1 MNTSAFFPHITL
13 IGVGLIG
20 GSFMLDLKRLGLVQ
34 TVTGID
40 TNADN
45 LNYALEC
52 GIIDHAYPN
61 ICAESIGNADLVLI
75 ATPVSVLPDVCRDI
89 KPFLKDTACVS
100 DVGSTK
106 QSALN
111 AFRTHLSD
119 RLPQC
124 FATHPIAG
132 SDQSGAKSARCGL
145 FQNSRLIITLHGQE
159 ASDCLRRLKSLWQ
172 AVGSQIS
179 TMSAEEHDNIFAA
192 VSHLPHLAA
201 FAYVHALVD
210 HPHGKDYL
218 PYAATGFRD
227 FTRIASSHPA
237 VWTDI
242 CMANRP
248 ALLKLTG
255 DLKEQLSKLEQLL
268 SDGNKTGLY
277 RYFEEAAQMRNDW
290 LKNR

>member
-89 KPFLKDTACVS
+89 KPFLKETACVS

-111 AFRTHLSD
+111 AFRTHLSE

-124 FATHPIAG
+124 FAAHPIAG

-145 FQNSRLIITLHGQE
+145 FQNSRLIITLHGHE
-159 ASDCLRRLKSLWQ
+159 ASDGLRRLKSLWQ
-172 AVGSQIS
+172 AVGSQIF

-192 VSHLPHLAA
+192 VSHLPHLTA
-201 FAYVHALVD
+201 FAYRPRFVRPSARQRLPPLCRHRLSRLYPHCFQPPCRLDRHLHGQPPCPAQTDRRLERTIIQIGTTPFRRQQNRAL
-210 HPHGKDYL
+210 PL
-218 PYAATGFRD
+218 F
-227 FTRIASSHPA
+227 
-237 VWTDI
+237 
-242 CMANRP
+242 
-248 ALLKLTG
+248 
-255 DLKEQLSKLEQLL
+255 
-268 SDGNKTGLY
+268 
-277 RYFEEAAQMRNDW
+277 
-290 LKNR
+290 

>member
-1 MNTSAFFPHITL
+1 M
-13 IGVGLIG
+13 
-20 GSFMLDLKRLGLVQ
+20 
-34 TVTGID
+34 
-40 TNADN
+40 
-45 LNYALEC
+45 
-52 GIIDHAYPN
+52 
-61 ICAESIGNADLVLI
+61 I

-124 FATHPIAG
+124 FASHPIAG

-159 ASDCLRRLKSLWQ
+159 ASDGLRRLKSLWQ

-268 SDGNKTGLY
+268 SEGNKTELY

>member
-52 GIIDHAYPN
+52 GIIDHAYTN

-75 ATPVSVLPDVCRDI
+75 ATPVSALPDVCRDI

-111 AFRTHLSD
+111 AFRT
-119 RLPQC
+119 
-124 FATHPIAG
+124 
-132 SDQSGAKSARCGL
+132 
-145 FQNSRLIITLHGQE
+145 N
-159 ASDCLRRLKSLWQ
+159 
-172 AVGSQIS
+172 
-179 TMSAEEHDNIFAA
+179 
-192 VSHLPHLAA
+192 
-201 FAYVHALVD
+201 
-210 HPHGKDYL
+210 
-218 PYAATGFRD
+218 
-227 FTRIASSHPA
+227 
-237 VWTDI
+237 
-242 CMANRP
+242 
-248 ALLKLTG
+248 
-255 DLKEQLSKLEQLL
+255 
-268 SDGNKTGLY
+268 
-277 RYFEEAAQMRNDW
+277 
-290 LKNR
+290 

>member
-1 MNTSAFFPHITL
+1 
-13 IGVGLIG
+13 
-20 GSFMLDLKRLGLVQ
+20 MLDLKRLGLVQ

-61 ICAESIGNADLVLI
+61 ICAESISNADLVLI

-124 FATHPIAG
+124 LPPTRLPVRIKAG
-132 SDQSGAKSARCGL
+132 QNPRVAVCFKTAALSLRYTAKR
-145 FQNSRLIITLHGQE
+145 FQT
-159 ASDCLRRLKSLWQ
+159 A
-172 AVGSQIS
+172 
-179 TMSAEEHDNIFAA
+179 
-192 VSHLPHLAA
+192 
-201 FAYVHALVD
+201 
-210 HPHGKDYL
+210 
-218 PYAATGFRD
+218 
-227 FTRIASSHPA
+227 
-237 VWTDI
+237 
-242 CMANRP
+242 
-248 ALLKLTG
+248 
-255 DLKEQLSKLEQLL
+255 
-268 SDGNKTGLY
+268 
-277 RYFEEAAQMRNDW
+277 
-290 LKNR
+290 

>member
-1 MNTSAFFPHITL
+1 M
-13 IGVGLIG
+13 
-20 GSFMLDLKRLGLVQ
+20 
-34 TVTGID
+34 
-40 TNADN
+40 
-45 LNYALEC
+45 
-52 GIIDHAYPN
+52 
-61 ICAESIGNADLVLI
+61 
-75 ATPVSVLPDVCRDI
+75 
-89 KPFLKDTACVS
+89 
-100 DVGSTK
+100 
-106 QSALN
+106 
-111 AFRTHLSD
+111 
-119 RLPQC
+119 
-124 FATHPIAG
+124 
-132 SDQSGAKSARCGL
+132 

-159 ASDCLRRLKSLWQ
+159 ASDGLRRLKSLWQ

-192 VSHLPHLAA
+192 VSHLPHLTA
-201 FAYVHALVD
+201 FAYVHALFD
-210 HPHGKDYL
+210 HPHGKNYL

-242 CMANRP
+242 CLANRP

-268 SDGNKTGLY
+268 SDGNKTELY

>member
-45 LNYALEC
+45 LNYALDC

-106 QSALN
+106 QSALD
-111 AFRTHLSD
+111 AFRTHLSE

-124 FATHPIAG
+124 FAAHPIAG

-159 ASDCLRRLKSLWQ
+159 ASDGLRRLKSLWQ

-192 VSHLPHLAA
+192 VSHLPHLTA
-201 FAYVHALVD
+201 FAYVHALFD
-210 HPHGKDYL
+210 HP
-218 PYAATGFRD
+218 
-227 FTRIASSHPA
+227 
-237 VWTDI
+237 
-242 CMANRP
+242 
-248 ALLKLTG
+248 
-255 DLKEQLSKLEQLL
+255 
-268 SDGNKTGLY
+268 
-277 RYFEEAAQMRNDW
+277 
-290 LKNR
+290 

>member
-61 ICAESIGNADLVLI
+61 ICAESISNADLVLI

-124 FATHPIAG
+124 FAAHPIAG

-159 ASDCLRRLKSLWQ
+159 ASDGLRRLKSLWQ

-192 VSHLPHLAA
+192 VSHLPHLNENL
-201 FAYVHALVD
+201 HKCEHSDCL
-210 HPHGKDYL
+210 YL
-218 PYAATGFRD
+218 
-227 FTRIASSHPA
+227 
-237 VWTDI
+237 
-242 CMANRP
+242 NN
-248 ALLKLTG
+248 L
-255 DLKEQLSKLEQLL
+255 
-268 SDGNKTGLY
+268 
-277 RYFEEAAQMRNDW
+277 
-290 LKNR
+290 